1 MVRDVET
8 APISDSEKAL
18 LRFIEKVN
26 GESPT
31 IGRADIEALYQHGWN
46 DEAIYDA
53 IMARDPAKAKAASQ
67 NHIDFVAA
75 ATREAERTGEWNRIA
90 RLRLQQRDRAS

>member
-1 MVRDVET
+1 
-8 APISDSEKAL
+8 
-18 LRFIEKVN
+18 
-26 GESPT
+26 
-31 IGRADIEALYQHGWN
+31 
-46 DEAIYDA
+46 
-53 IMARDPAKAKAASQ
+53 MARDPAKAKAASQ

>member
-1 MVRDVET
+1 MAGCG
-8 APISDSEKAL
+8 APGARARL
-18 LRFIEKVN
+18 L
-26 GESPT
+26 
-31 IGRADIEALYQHGWN
+31 AQH
-46 DEAIYDA
+46 EAIYDA
-53 IMARDPAKAKAASQ
+53 IMARDSAKAKAASQ